1 MLFLEAVVNPK
12 MNTYFI
18 TKRLNCV
25 YLETVS
31 LGSILVRSFLV
42 SLGSVYTIACFK
54 VLFSSSWNI
63 RFLFSAVR
71 IQSFSHPLL
80 LPTFLIPVLLGILRD
95 CMHMSLIR
103 LCWLVMFPF
112 PGSFQLD
119 GFAFVLFFCSAFC
132 SSKQLQMLC
141 SLFLVLGEGK
151 AVSES
156 CSTKAECRRLLPRRC
171 FYCANTVVSF
181 ISLMLQ
187 IPM

>member
-1 MLFLEAVVNPK
+1 
-12 MNTYFI
+12 
-18 TKRLNCV
+18 
-25 YLETVS
+25 
-31 LGSILVRSFLV
+31 
-42 SLGSVYTIACFK
+42 
-54 VLFSSSWNI
+54 
-63 RFLFSAVR
+63 
-71 IQSFSHPLL
+71 
-80 LPTFLIPVLLGILRD
+80 
-95 CMHMSLIR
+95 MSLIR

-187 IPM
+187 IPMWRFWLLMYFGVCKQKVMEGKSSSCTCLHWEFFSLSDIGNCFFFFLLESFWSMQNIKWESWDIFNIYICLYVKNITKGDDCGGILH

>member
-1 MLFLEAVVNPK
+1 
-12 MNTYFI
+12 
-18 TKRLNCV
+18 
-25 YLETVS
+25 
-31 LGSILVRSFLV
+31 
-42 SLGSVYTIACFK
+42 
-54 VLFSSSWNI
+54 
-63 RFLFSAVR
+63 
-71 IQSFSHPLL
+71 
-80 LPTFLIPVLLGILRD
+80 
-95 CMHMSLIR
+95 MSLIR

-187 IPM
+187 IPLWRFWLLMYSGVCKQKVMEGKSSSCTCLHWEFFSLSDIGNCFLLFFFYLSHFEVCRTSSGKAEIFLISTFVST